1 MSDAVNILTHTAE
14 AKLNDEQR
22 LSVSKLKI
30 AHKVQDEKEKCLVS
44 EEKILRST
52 GNTLHAKCRR
62 TFGQDHIFYINSISN
77 NSDAQTFI
85 SADTFRINLSN
96 LEVSDRSFNLIDMKP
111 PNMQYAL
118 ALGHAHGFSSNCN
131 IQNNILVQYAFIY
144 DILGSVKLSTFIF
157 FH

>member
-1 MSDAVNILTHTAE
+1 MGVGMERADLLGINGQIFAEYVNRVYELLLIH
-14 AKLNDEQR
+14 
-22 LSVSKLKI
+22 VG
-30 AHKVQDEKEKCLVS
+30 
-44 EEKILRST
+44 T

-118 ALGHAHGFSSNCN
+118 GYSDFFLQDLLQLHPLISSLLHLIN
-131 IQNNILVQYAFIY
+131 IVFDKTRNNKIAGVI
-144 DILGSVKLSTFIF
+144 SNKE
-157 FH
+157 